1 MLGHRWAKP
10 PLLALLLSLLTF
22 GLALAAPEVRAA
34 PPDMAQGWTLLSAG
48 LALLVPLGFTLLAAG
63 GLPAEEAR
71 QVTLAALAALALATL
86 GYWACGFALQFGG
99 VGLIQRSGGL
109 EGLIWEWSALD
120 VRWGSGWG
128 MAGVHG
134 LGLTGAASTPG
145 ALALF
150 VSQLPWVTTATLI
163 PLLALRGRAPTV
175 VAALGGLLVSALLYP
190 LAGNWIWGGGWL
202 ANLGHNLGLGHGF
215 VDFAGGGLVHLLGA
229 SVAWAGILSFLPR
242 RPRRDSKEP
251 TPLPPVHLPLL
262 ATLGAFLLLIGT
274 LAWSWANPLLD
285 WAVLDP
291 ARLVVNLLLAA
302 AGGAFLPLAYTWFVA
317 NRPDPLMAA
326 RGLAAGLVAVSGSV
340 AFVPPWTA
348 LAIGGAVGLLTPL
361 VCYLVDHVLRW
372 DDPTATVT
380 VHGLGALLGLLA
392 VGIFSDGTYG
402 AGWNS
407 VGIGEYLHV
416 SGQGVSGLLAG
427 AGYQPDWPGQL
438 QSQAVGVAAIAL
450 FPFAVA
456 SLAFGPLAGL
466 THLVRKRSQS
476 ALAGAAPEVEDPGQ
490 EETPADL
497 KASAEPL
504 DPEWTDP
511 ASARVLATP
520 DAPDL
525 GDVPAALKESAEPA
539 DLSGPVDDIREHA
552 EELDRWD
559 GTGSLEMPSD
569 PEGPEDRW

>member
-10 PLLALLLSLLTF
+10 LLLALLLSLLTF

-63 GLPAEEAR
+63 GLPAAEAR

-302 AGGAFLPLAYTWFVA
+302 AGGSFLPLGYTWFVA

-326 RGLAAGLVAVSGSV
+326 RGLAL
-340 AFVPPWTA
+340 
-348 LAIGGAVGLLTPL
+348 
-361 VCYLVDHVLRW
+361 
-372 DDPTATVT
+372 
-380 VHGLGALLGLLA
+380 LLGLQDAL
-392 VGIFSDGTYG
+392 
-402 AGWNS
+402 
-407 VGIGEYLHV
+407 
-416 SGQGVSGLLAG
+416 
-427 AGYQPDWPGQL
+427 
-438 QSQAVGVAAIAL
+438 GVAQSNSGVRGVGPPDYDAL
-450 FPFAVA
+450 GVVPVI
-456 SLAFGPLAGL
+456 GGL
-466 THLVRKRSQS
+466 
-476 ALAGAAPEVEDPGQ
+476 
-490 EETPADL
+490 
-497 KASAEPL
+497 
-504 DPEWTDP
+504 
-511 ASARVLATP
+511 
-520 DAPDL
+520 
-525 GDVPAALKESAEPA
+525 
-539 DLSGPVDDIREHA
+539 GPVALRYGG
-552 EELDRWD
+552 RC
-559 GTGSLEMPSD
+559 
-569 PEGPEDRW
+569 

>member
-1 MLGHRWAKP
+1 
-10 PLLALLLSLLTF
+10 
-22 GLALAAPEVRAA
+22 
-34 PPDMAQGWTLLSAG
+34 
-48 LALLVPLGFTLLAAG
+48 
-63 GLPAEEAR
+63 
-71 QVTLAALAALALATL
+71 
-86 GYWACGFALQFGG
+86 
-99 VGLIQRSGGL
+99 IQRSGGL

-215 VDFAGGGLVHLLGA
+215 VDFAAGGLVHLLGA

-262 ATLGAFLLLIGT
+262 ATLGVFLLLIGT

-476 ALAGAAPEVEDPGQ
+476 ALAAAASESEDPDQGDASGQ
-490 EETPADL
+490 HEAL
-497 KASAEPL
+497 AEPQGL
-504 DPEWTDP
+504 
-511 ASARVLATP
+511 
-520 DAPDL
+520 
-525 GDVPAALKESAEPA
+525 ESAEPA
-539 DLSGPVDDIREHA
+539 SAMTMAETDEPGWGDTPAILEESAEPQSLSGPADDHRA
-552 EELDRWD
+552 NGEEPDLWD
-559 GTGSLEMPSD
+559 EIEASDVPSD
-569 PEGPEDRW
+569 PEEREDSS